1 MFTAKHYHNA
11 VVGESTALY
20 SCSSKP
26 LKVPLLIVEGTHR
39 PSLDPPRNAVEVESM
54 IADAPRCCAL
64 VGVRD
69 LVGLTLDA
77 RLIDMVLADGTV
89 LHSDIFR

>member
-1 MFTAKHYHNA
+1 M
-11 VVGESTALY
+11 
-20 SCSSKP
+20 
-26 LKVPLLIVEGTHR
+26 
-39 PSLDPPRNAVEVESM
+39 EVESM
-54 IADAPRCCAL
+54 VADAPRCCAL